1 MTAATADFGDGPAA
15 GRPVPSVPRRMGLP
29 VRNGKLGMWLFLGT
43 EVMFF
48 TALIGSLIVLRGGA
62 AAWPDRDA
70 MHVKV
75 WAGAT
80 NTLVLLTS
88 SYFVVVALTKLAA
101 GQAAAA
107 RGFLVLTLLLAGVFL
122 GIKAY
127 EYAGKFEHD
136 LLPGRVPE
144 TPALAR
150 AKVLEGA
157 GAILASLPDD
167 PAEDSVKNLGVR
179 EATLALADFIRT
191 ENPPVEALREQV
203 EDFPDRH
210 RGHFRWLPEVEV
222 IPGGNL
228 WLSCYFLIT
237 GLHAVHVVVGV
248 LLLAV
253 PALAWNLSSA
263 WFPYLE
269 NAALYW
275 HFVDLVWIFLFP
287 IVYLI

>member
-1 MTAATADFGDGPAA
+1 MTTAAGIIEGP
-15 GRPVPSVPRRMGLP
+15 RPDRPIPSVPRRMGLP

-62 AAWPDRDA
+62 AAWPSHDA
-70 MHVKV
+70 MHVKL

-88 SYFVVVALTKLAA
+88 SYFVVVALSRLGA
-101 GQAAAA
+101 GKAAAA
-107 RGFLVLTLLLAGVFL
+107 RGYLALTLLLACVFL

-127 EYAGKFEHD
+127 EYAGKIEHD
-136 LLPGRVPE
+136 LLPKHVAE
-144 TPALAR
+144 TPERAR
-150 AKVLEGA
+150 AKVIDGTA
-157 GAILASLPDD
+157 AVAANADG
-167 PAEDSVKNLGVR
+167 PAADAAV
-179 EATLALADFIRT
+179 ALANSVRA
-191 ENPPVEALREQV
+191 EAPAVSALAARVEAFREEHPAAAADV
-203 EDFPDRH
+203 
-210 RGHFRWLPEVEV
+210 PEVDV

-228 WLSCYFLIT
+228 WLSAYYLIT
-237 GLHAVHVVVGV
+237 GLHAVHVVVGI
-248 LLLAV
+248 LLLAI
-253 PALAWNLSSA
+253 PALAWNLGRS

>member
-1 MTAATADFGDGPAA
+1 MTAAAA
-15 GRPVPSVPRRMGLP
+15 EFRRPVPSVPRRMGLP
-29 VRNGKLGMWLFLGT
+29 VRNGKLGVWLFLGT

-62 AAWPDRDA
+62 AAWPSHEA
-70 MHVKV
+70 MHVKL

-88 SYFVVVALTKLAA
+88 SYFVVVALTRLGAGDAA
-101 GQAAAA
+101 GA
-107 RGFLVLTLLLAGVFL
+107 RRFLALTLLLAGLFL

-136 LLPGRVPE
+136 LLPKHVAE
-144 TPALAR
+144 TPAGAR
-150 AKVLEGA
+150 EKVLDGA
-157 GAILASLPDD
+157 AAVIAAD
-167 PAEDSVKNLGVR
+167 PGETTAD
-179 EATLALADFIRT
+179 AALALADFVRT
-191 ENPPVEALREQV
+191 DSPAVPALAERVEA
-203 EDFPDRH
+203 
-210 RGHFRWLPEVEV
+210 FRAEHPAAAPLVPEVTV

-228 WLSCYFLIT
+228 WLSAYYLIT
-237 GLHAVHVVVGV
+237 GLHAVHVVVGI
-248 LLLAV
+248 LLLAI
-253 PALAWNLSSA
+253 PALAWNLGA
-263 WFPYLE
+263 GWFPFLE

>member
-1 MTAATADFGDGPAA
+1 MTTAAGIIGGP
-15 GRPVPSVPRRMGLP
+15 RPDRPIPSVPRRMGLP

-62 AAWPDRDA
+62 AAWPSHDA
-70 MHVKV
+70 MHVKL

-88 SYFVVVALTKLAA
+88 SYFVVVALSRLGA
-101 GQAAAA
+101 GKAAAA
-107 RGFLVLTLLLAGVFL
+107 RGYLALTLLLAGVFL

-127 EYAGKFEHD
+127 EYAGKIEHD
-136 LLPGRVPE
+136 LLPGRMSE
-144 TPALAR
+144 TPAAAR
-150 AKVLEGA
+150 GKVLDETT
-157 GAILASLPDD
+157 AILANLPAD
-167 PAEDSVKNLGVR
+167 PADDSVKNLGVR
-179 EATLALADFIRT
+179 DAAFALANYVRT
-191 ENPPVEALREQV
+191 EDPPVEELHERV
-203 EDFPDRH
+203 EDFPNQH
-210 RGHFRWLPEVEV
+210 RGLGRRLSEPVV
-222 IPGGNL
+222 VPGGNL
-228 WLSCYFLIT
+228 WLSAYYLIT
-237 GLHAVHVVVGV
+237 GLHAVHVVVGI
-248 LLLAV
+248 LLLAI
-253 PALAWNLSSA
+253 PALAWNLGRS

>member
-1 MTAATADFGDGPAA
+1 MNAAA
-15 GRPVPSVPRRMGLP
+15 PVAPSVPRRMGLP
-29 VRNGKLGMWLFLGT
+29 VRNGKLGTWLFLGT

-48 TALIGSLIVLRGGA
+48 TALIGSLIVLRGGSV
-62 AAWPDRDA
+62 AWPDA
-70 MHVKV
+70 ETMHVKV

-88 SYFVVVALTKLAA
+88 SYFVVVALTKLGA
-101 GQAAAA
+101 GKARAA
-107 RGFLVLTLLLAGVFL
+107 RGFLALTLLLAGVFL

-127 EYAGKFEHD
+127 EYAGKFGHD
-136 LLPGRVPE
+136 LIPNHVAE
-144 TPALAR
+144 TPATAR
-150 AKVLEGA
+150 GKVLGGTAAVLAALPEDPTVKDLA
-157 GAILASLPDD
+157 VRDAAIDLASYVR
-167 PAEDSVKNLGVR
+167 AED
-179 EATLALADFIRT
+179 
-191 ENPPVEALREQV
+191 PPVAELAGRVESFRET
-203 EDFPDRH
+203 FPR
-210 RGHFRWLPEVEV
+210 RAGLLPEVDV

-228 WLSCYFLIT
+228 WLSTYFLIT
-237 GLHAVHVVVGV
+237 GLHAVHVVIGIV
-248 LLLAV
+248 LLAV

>member
-1 MTAATADFGDGPAA
+1 MSA
-15 GRPVPSVPRRMGLP
+15 GTLDARPVPSVPRRMGLP

-62 AAWPDRDA
+62 AAWPDA
-70 MHVKV
+70 ETMHVKV

-101 GQAAAA
+101 GDAAAA
-107 RGFLVLTLLLAGVFL
+107 RGFLALTLLLAGVFL
-122 GIKAY
+122 GIKGY
-127 EYAGKFEHD
+127 EYAGKIGHD

-144 TPALAR
+144 TPDLAR
-150 AKVLEGA
+150 NKVLDGTA
-157 GAILASLPDD
+157 AVLAAV
-167 PAEDSVKNLGVR
+167 PAPADGEPAPVR
-179 EATLALADFIRT
+179 AAALALADYVRT
-191 ENPPVEALREQV
+191 ENPPVPALTERVETFRE
-203 EDFPDRH
+203 EFPAHAARVA
-210 RGHFRWLPEVEV
+210 EVEV

-228 WLSCYFLIT
+228 WLSAYFLIT
-237 GLHAVHVVVGV
+237 GLHAVHVIVGI
-248 LLLAV
+248 LLLAI
-253 PALAWNLSSA
+253 PALAWNLGRG